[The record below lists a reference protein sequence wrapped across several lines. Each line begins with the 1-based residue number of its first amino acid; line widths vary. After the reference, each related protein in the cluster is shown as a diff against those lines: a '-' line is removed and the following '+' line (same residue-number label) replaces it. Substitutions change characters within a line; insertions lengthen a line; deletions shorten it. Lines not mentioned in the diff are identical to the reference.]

1 MARILILDDDVLFL
15 DMLSSAMLME
25 GHEVCGVSTIAQCR
39 EALAQGGYD
48 LVFLDVGLPDGD
60 GLSLIPYIRQ
70 DILAPEII
78 IITGDCDADGAEL
91 AITGGALDYITK
103 PASLTAMKQAVH
115 RALAFRNGR
124 GGLEEPER
132 EGIVG
137 SSPGM
142 QRCFRVL
149 AEAASSDAP
158 VLITGETGTGK
169 ELFARAI
176 HRNSARAGKPFVAV
190 DCGSIAKSLTES
202 ELFGHE
208 KGAFTGADRP
218 REGLILQADGGTLFL
233 DEVSELA
240 VPQQRT
246 FLRVLQERRFR
257 PVGSG
262 REVASNFRLVAATNR
277 LLPQMVERGSFRK
290 DLLYR
295 LQAITLMLPP
305 LRERL
310 EDIPELAAYFV
321 ARGCARYR
329 VGPKSLN
336 EVFLRELAEY
346 PWPGN
351 VREFMHVV
359 EQSLVRARF
368 SDQLLPEHLPSVV
381 RVAAARRRIGSGA
394 EGAVGAVG
402 AAGAVRQMGW
412 GMVSQAAER
421 REQESAWWEKAGGA
435 DGGDGALLSVPVGV
449 VNEKSGTDGERV
461 TSCQEAGLPVWREFR
476 DAALESAER
485 AYLERLLSQAQGN
498 VARASDIAGVTRQ
511 WLYAMLRKHGIARRW
526 DTGRGE

>member
-1 MARILILDDDVLFL
+1 MARILILDDDLLFL

-70 DILAPEII
+70 DIFAPEII

-124 GGLEEPER
+124 SGLQEPDR

-142 QRCFRVL
+142 QRCFRIL
-149 AEAASSDAP
+149 AEAATSDAP

-202 ELFGHE
+202 ELFGHA

-218 REGLILQADGGTLFL
+218 RDGLILQADGGTLFL

-240 VPQQRT
+240 IPQQRT

-257 PVGSG
+257 PVGGG

-277 LLPQMVERGSFRK
+277 SLPQMVERGSFRK
-290 DLLYR
+290 DMLYR
-295 LQAITLMLPP
+295 LQAITLVLPP

-329 VGPKSLN
+329 MAAKSLN

-394 EGAVGAVG
+394 EGA
-402 AAGAVRQMGW
+402 AGPVRQMGW
-412 GMVSQAAER
+412 GMVPPSAEVAAV
-421 REQESAWWEKAGGA
+421 QESVWWDRSGRTGGGA
-435 DGGDGALLSVPVGV
+435 GSLFAAPLPGAAAQGV
-449 VNEKSGTDGERV
+449 VDKGSVAFCEETE
-461 TSCQEAGLPVWREFR
+461 LPVWKEFR

-485 AYLERLLSQAQGN
+485 AYLERLLSQAKGN
-498 VARASDIAGVTRQ
+498 VARASDLAGVTRQ

-526 DTGRGE
+526 DMTRGE